1 MYLCFNKLFKVMEMC
16 VKSVELTCRRT
27 FTRTHDILN
36 IIMSLPDIDIK
47 PDLVVAW
54 SQNVPEILKKY
65 QDILYKNLN
74 SYSGIHYTVKY

>member
-1 MYLCFNKLFKVMEMC
+1 MC

-36 IIMSLPDIDIK
+36 IILSLPDIDIK

-54 SQNVPEILKKY
+54 SKNVPEILKKY

-74 SYSGIHYTVKY
+74 SYSGIHSKISKLKLECIFLCFRG